1 MFVNQKLS
9 SAFQTS
15 VIRRGFDVEKATHKR
30 VDVHGEY
37 GGGVN
42 SLAKVGSPREE
53 DGFHGGELVAVAV
66 GSFFLLFS
74 RFGDVLRECK
84 EHA

>member
-1 MFVNQKLS
+1 MN
-9 SAFQTS
+9 AS
-15 VIRRGFDVEKATHKR
+15 VVWCSFDVEKKTQKR
-30 VDVHGEY
+30 IDVHLVD
-37 GGGVN
+37 GGGFN
-42 SLAKVGSPREE
+42 SLAEVGSPREE

-74 RFGDVLRECK
+74 RFGDVLRECR